1 MYSAVGVNKRSLT
14 VPKVLKVKFEVSN
27 DQIAIIKLVHD
38 KLSKSYEPDLL
49 SLSLKLAGVVK
60 PEVRVKDLTEQ
71 QVGLI
76 NTLLTKEY
84 RVEGELRR
92 ETSAHMQRL
101 TEIGCYRG
109 HRHRRSLPARGQ
121 RTKTNARTRKGPRK
135 TVGVVR
141 QKAER
146 AVTKDSG
153 TAKK

>member
-1 MYSAVGVNKRSLT
+1 MARVTGVDLPKNKRIDVALCYLHGVGKSRA
-14 VPKVLKVKFEVSN
+14 KEVME
-27 DQIAIIKLVHD
+27 
-38 KLSKSYEPDLL
+38 KLS
-49 SLSLKLAGVVK
+49 GVVK

-71 QVGLI
+71 QIGLI

-121 RTKTNARTRKGPRK
+121 RTKTNARTRRGRRK
-135 TVGVVR
+135 TVGVG
-141 QKAER
+141 KA
-146 AVTKDSG
+146 ASPTGK
-153 TAKK
+153 A

>member
-1 MYSAVGVNKRSLT
+1 MARVAGVDLPKNKRIDVALCYLHGVGKSRA
-14 VPKVLKVKFEVSN
+14 KEVM
-27 DQIAIIKLVHD
+27 Q
-38 KLSKSYEPDLL
+38 
-49 SLSLKLAGVVK
+49 KLAGAVK

-71 QVGLI
+71 QIGLI

-121 RTKTNARTRKGPRK
+121 RTKTNARTRRGRRK
-135 TVGVVR
+135 TVGVG
-141 QKAER
+141 KA
-146 AVTKDSG
+146 ASPTGK
-153 TAKK
+153 A